1 MDYAAP
7 PPGADPGVQDYSNP
21 EWMAAKRGL
30 VTYRKALIARIIL
43 GIGGGII
50 IGVMSAGAGLGDI
63 DALLWLTFIIAGAS
77 VLLTAWAVY
86 GLLNYS
92 KVPAETGARG
102 LATGAMIISALGLLV
117 ELYVTYVLA
126 RLVFGGFD
134 SLSDL
139 LALSDNSIELFA
151 RLGNLI
157 GFICLIV
164 SLKKV
169 ASHVGA
175 VHVVDMI
182 SSFVV
187 MVVIIVVLFV
197 LIAILPVPAIALLG
211 GLALLVLLIVA
222 LVKFL
227 RILQALGDAIGGLD
241 VSKVFD

>member
-21 EWMAAKRGL
+21 EWMSAKRGL
-30 VTYRKALIARIIL
+30 VTFRKAVIARIIL
-43 GIGGGII
+43 GIGGGLI
-50 IGVMSAGAGLGDI
+50 IGIMSVGAGLGDL
-63 DALLWLTFIIAGAS
+63 DALLWLTFIIAAAS
-77 VLLTAWAVY
+77 VLLTIWAVV
-86 GLLNYS
+86 GLLGYS

-102 LATGAMIISALGLLV
+102 LATAAMIIWSLGLLL
-117 ELYVTYVLA
+117 EIYVTYVLA

-139 LALSDNSIELFA
+139 IALGDNSFDLFA
-151 RLGNLI
+151 KLGNLI

-169 ASHVGA
+169 ATHVGA

-197 LIAILPVPAIALLG
+197 VIAILPVPIIALLG
-211 GLALLVLLIVA
+211 GITLLILLIVA